1 MDLLTEE
8 IEKIFRQEHDVNR
21 CYEDEGET
29 KSALYK
35 GITCL
40 LNIILLAI
48 AISWPVLIAIMIG
61 RLLEKAGNLLLKIKK

>member
-8 IEKIFRQEHDVNR
+8 IERIVRQEHDVNQ
-21 CYEDEGET
+21 CYGDEGEM

-40 LNIILLAI
+40 LNIMLLAI
-48 AISWPVLIAIMIG
+48 AISWPVLTAIMIG
-61 RLLEKAGNLLLKIKK
+61 RLLKKAGNLLLKIKK